1 MRSCGAETFCPHV
14 EQLPQGRLL
23 IVVSTKFPIVDTCSA
38 QMNTSTAGLSQW
50 STRWMVTMKSAGL

>member
-1 MRSCGAETFCPHV
+1 MRSCGAATSCPQQV
-14 EQLPQGRLL
+14 QLPLRL
-23 IVVSTKFPIVDTCSA
+23 VSIEACTQFPIVDTCSA